1 MVAVRQILRSD
12 VELAKTII
20 KQASDLKHTN
30 ILEYFDIIE
39 QNDKLYLTSEMPIGS
54 LNDVI

>member
-1 MVAVRQILRSD
+1 MRSD
-12 VELAKTII
+12 VELAKTIV

-39 QNDKLYLTSEMPIGS
+39 QDDKLYLTSELPIGS
-54 LNDVI
+54 LNDII